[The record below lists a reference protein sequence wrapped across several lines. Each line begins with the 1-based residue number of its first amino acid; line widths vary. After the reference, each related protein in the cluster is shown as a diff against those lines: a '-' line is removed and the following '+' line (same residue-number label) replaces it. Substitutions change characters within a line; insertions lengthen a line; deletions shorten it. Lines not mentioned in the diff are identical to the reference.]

1 MTSRRAQKRRALER
15 TLDALEADSASRA
28 YAVRGI
34 HGRGGGGRDRRT
46 AQEYSADLV
55 RETERSLRRD
65 PKRWT
70 RRRTNEIPKDRSAE
84 SEGPP

>member
-1 MTSRRAQKRRALER
+1 MTTRRAAKPQASTEGAK
-15 TLDALEADSASRA
+15 EAP
-28 YAVRGI
+28 I